1 MKTHQPKQIAL
12 ILLLVLAGHLVFAQ
26 PTVEFAS
33 GGGPATSGSTI
44 AGQVINWSGNLNN
57 PIGNTFTPYVPATT
71 VTFSLSE
78 QQYDLTPAQSTNTN
92 DVSFGAVGS
101 AGATMIVPAATYEQ
115 MNAIGGAAAS
125 DFSSSN
131 APGAAGTGISLTANY
146 ATEIFT
152 STLGLYNVNA
162 STNSRYYMAA
172 LTITFSNPVTNPV
185 IQVAGLGGTYN
196 SLGFSTEL
204 ELRTSGYTLTELSGR
219 GLTVGTGDI
228 LNSAT
233 NPGATT
239 GSGGGSGSIVVN
251 GSNITQLVFRIYMRG
266 NGGQAQWASG
276 SNHPGDAWLIGVS
289 TQSTNVTLPVK
300 MSDLLATAENN
311 TSLLQWNTTL
321 EENSNYFNIEHSTD
335 GVNWQTIAT
344 QKAAG
349 NSHVTINYSYIDN
362 APAWGN
368 NFYRVVEVDLDGTT
382 SYTPVAE
389 LGFGAGAAAH
399 LSYYPNP
406 THDRVT
412 VNGLAD
418 GVYSV
423 TVLSIDGKSVAQL
436 AGFRSGESV
445 DLSRYPAGIY
455 ILLILDSNG
464 GRQVLKVQKA

>member
-1 MKTHQPKQIAL
+1 
-12 ILLLVLAGHLVFAQ
+12 
-26 PTVEFAS
+26 
-33 GGGPATSGSTI
+33 
-44 AGQVINWSGNLNN
+44 
-57 PIGNTFTPYVPATT
+57 
-71 VTFSLSE
+71 
-78 QQYDLTPAQSTNTN
+78 
-92 DVSFGAVGS
+92 
-101 AGATMIVPAATYEQ
+101 
-115 MNAIGGAAAS
+115 
-125 DFSSSN
+125 
-131 APGAAGTGISLTANY
+131 
-146 ATEIFT
+146 
-152 STLGLYNVNA
+152 
-162 STNSRYYMAA
+162 
-172 LTITFSNPVTNPV
+172 
-185 IQVAGLGGTYN
+185 
-196 SLGFSTEL
+196 
-204 ELRTSGYTLTELSGR
+204 
-219 GLTVGTGDI
+219 
-228 LNSAT
+228 
-233 NPGATT
+233 
-239 GSGGGSGSIVVN
+239 
-251 GSNITQLVFRIYMRG
+251 
-266 NGGQAQWASG
+266 
-276 SNHPGDAWLIGVS
+276 
-289 TQSTNVTLPVK
+289 VK

-368 NFYRVVEVDLDGTT
+368 NFYRVVEVDLDGTM

-445 DLSRYPAGIY
+445 DLSRYPGGIY

-464 GRQVLKVQKA
+464 GRQVLKVRKA